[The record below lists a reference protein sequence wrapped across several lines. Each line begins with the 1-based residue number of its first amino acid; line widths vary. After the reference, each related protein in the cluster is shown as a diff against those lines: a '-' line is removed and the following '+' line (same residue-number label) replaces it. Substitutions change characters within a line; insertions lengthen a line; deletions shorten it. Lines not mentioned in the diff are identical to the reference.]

1 MASNLSPLRSYWL
14 RVRTSLFWMVAIAFG
29 LRVLTILLLHTY
41 KFRTSES
48 NFGFGWEMGR
58 IAESLARGE
67 GFSNPFH
74 GTTGPT
80 AWEPPLTP
88 FLIAG
93 MFKLAGTY
101 SRLSA
106 FLLLV
111 VNSFWSALTCV
122 PIFFIARRCF
132 SERVAVGSAWT
143 WALMPYAIY
152 WCTKWVWETSLSAL
166 LIATIFWLVITFE
179 ERDGMKPWIEF
190 GILWGVAAL
199 NSPVL
204 LSFLPAS
211 GLYAWYRRSKAGK
224 KSMAGVA
231 LASLLFFA
239 CITPWLVRNYRVFGR
254 PVFLRSNFG
263 AELRMG
269 NGPGAN
275 GTWMYILHPTQDNV
289 QLQRYRTMGELAYVE
304 ARKQEAYA
312 WIKANPREFVI
323 VTLKKF
329 VYYWYS
335 VPKAYDNP
343 WVAPL
348 KEALFFFTSVMA
360 FWGLA
365 RALRRHKP
373 YAWLFFWLILCYPA
387 VYYLV
392 FPHARYRHPIDPQIT
407 ILAVFLINE
416 AEKRPLASDTRRLA

>member
-14 RVRTSLFWMVAIAFG
+14 RVRTSLFWMVAIAFA

-58 IAESLARGE
+58 IAESLALGE

-122 PIFFIARRCF
+122 PIFLIARRCF

-416 AEKRPLASDTRRLA
+416 AEKRPIGSGTRSLA

>member
-1 MASNLSPLRSYWL
+1 
-14 RVRTSLFWMVAIAFG
+14 MVAIAFG

-58 IAESLARGE
+58 IAESLALGE

-111 VNSFWSALTCV
+111 INSFWSSLTCV
-122 PIFFIARRCF
+122 PIFLIARRCF
-132 SERVAVGSAWT
+132 SEGVAVGSAWT

-179 ERDGMKPWIEF
+179 ERDGVKPWVEF
-190 GILWGVAAL
+190 GIVWGIAAL

-211 GLYAWYRRSKAGK
+211 GLYAWYRRSKIGK
-224 KSMAGVA
+224 RSFRGVA
-231 LASLLFFA
+231 LASILFFA
-239 CITPWLVRNYRVFGR
+239 CIAPWLFRNYRVFGR

-275 GTWMYILHPTQDNV
+275 GTWMYILHPTQNNV
-289 QLQRYRTMGELAYVE
+289 QLERYRTMGELAYVE
-304 ARKQEAYA
+304 ARKQEALA
-312 WIKANPREFVI
+312 WIKANPGEFVI
-323 VTLKKF
+323 VSMKKF

-335 VPKAYDNP
+335 VPKAYEKP
-343 WVAPL
+343 WIAPL

-365 RALRRHKP
+365 RALRRRKP

-392 FPHARYRHPIDPQIT
+392 FPHARYRHPIDPEIT

-416 AEKRPLASDTRRLA
+416 AEKRPQALSARSLA

>member
-1 MASNLSPLRSYWL
+1 
-14 RVRTSLFWMVAIAFG
+14 
-29 LRVLTILLLHTY
+29 
-41 KFRTSES
+41 
-48 NFGFGWEMGR
+48 
-58 IAESLARGE
+58 
-67 GFSNPFH
+67 
-74 GTTGPT
+74 
-80 AWEPPLTP
+80 
-88 FLIAG
+88 
-93 MFKLAGTY
+93 
-101 SRLSA
+101 
-106 FLLLV
+106 
-111 VNSFWSALTCV
+111 
-122 PIFFIARRCF
+122 
-132 SERVAVGSAWT
+132 
-143 WALMPYAIY
+143 
-152 WCTKWVWETSLSAL
+152 
-166 LIATIFWLVITFE
+166 
-179 ERDGMKPWIEF
+179 MKPWVEF
-190 GILWGVAAL
+190 GILWGIAAL

-224 KSMAGVA
+224 KSIVGVA

-289 QLQRYRTMGELAYVE
+289 QLERYRTMGELAYVE
-304 ARKQEAYA
+304 ARKKEAWE
-312 WIKANPREFVI
+312 WIKANPGEFVI
-323 VTLKKF
+323 VSIKRF

-365 RALRRHKP
+365 RALRRRKP

-392 FPHARYRHPIDPQIT
+392 FPHARYRHPIDPEIT

-416 AEKRPLASDTRRLA
+416 AEEAASCLRYARSGVGLKWASRALGKRVRFRLTKCRVFRLTRYGGADDSTAQNGNPIECNSRCDFGTYSFVGRGIWLR

>member
-1 MASNLSPLRSYWL
+1 
-14 RVRTSLFWMVAIAFG
+14 
-29 LRVLTILLLHTY
+29 
-41 KFRTSES
+41 
-48 NFGFGWEMGR
+48 
-58 IAESLARGE
+58 
-67 GFSNPFH
+67 
-74 GTTGPT
+74 
-80 AWEPPLTP
+80 
-88 FLIAG
+88 
-93 MFKLAGTY
+93 
-101 SRLSA
+101 
-106 FLLLV
+106 
-111 VNSFWSALTCV
+111 
-122 PIFFIARRCF
+122 
-132 SERVAVGSAWT
+132 
-143 WALMPYAIY
+143 
-152 WCTKWVWETSLSAL
+152 
-166 LIATIFWLVITFE
+166 
-179 ERDGMKPWIEF
+179 
-190 GILWGVAAL
+190 
-199 NSPVL
+199 
-204 LSFLPAS
+204 
-211 GLYAWYRRSKAGK
+211 
-224 KSMAGVA
+224 MAGVA

-263 AELRMG
+263 AEVRMG

-323 VTLKKF
+323 VTLKKY

-392 FPHARYRHPIDPQIT
+392 FPHARYRHPIDPEIT

-416 AEKRPLASDTRRLA
+416 AEKRPIGSGTRSLA